1 MTENRD
7 FFASPGQQQGKV
19 LPKPIKMWF
28 GFNGRWFDR
37 YFPRIISE
45 VGFIFWKLS
54 CENNYCVVELIPWL
68 EGTNTK
74 HTRSWEIWEL
84 SDKRLFADYIYCSS
98 LRLPRTKKQNNKHF
112 NFNLIWH
119 GQSGHQYCYFWTV
132 IIRCP
137 AFSGLIL
144 APQFCLSEEF
154 ANIVLL
160 CGSWIMA
167 SWHHISTKQR
177 SDE

>member
-112 NFNLIWH
+112 NFNLMWRIVDLTPILLLLNSYYQMPSILWSDL
-119 GQSGHQYCYFWTV
+119 GSSILLVWGICKYCV
-132 IIRCP
+132 
-137 AFSGLIL
+137 AL
-144 APQFCLSEEF
+144 
-154 ANIVLL
+154 
-160 CGSWIMA
+160 WIMDHGFVA
-167 SWHHISTKQR
+167 SYFH
-177 SDE
+177 